1 MNIGLFILHRILALV
16 IQIVGAV
23 ALVFGLIA
31 MMPFNP
37 TILFIFGFTGTPE
50 ERDIELAR
58 LEHELGIDVPVYQQ
72 FFNFFIRLF
81 EDQTLGNSW
90 ISGTPTEEL
99 FFDAMKFS
107 FLTFGVA
114 FLIYT
119 PLALILGILAAK
131 YRGSKYD
138 HSVRVG
144 STITYSIPP
153 FLLGIWF
160 ILWALPYGFAPFPIV
175 PPDDFLTLMKF
186 ELIPIFTTILI
197 YTGFQFRFVRAHF
210 INILGENYIRTARA
224 KGLGE
229 QTVLMKHA
237 LRNALPYFLVT
248 IAVTF
253 PIAFSGVA
261 ALEIVFGI
269 PGGGVLM
276 VNASLFF
283 DWPTLIAGTVIY
295 TVINSFVLAA
305 TDVIIFMISP
315 KQRFDFGTGIA
326 K

>member
-1 MNIGLFILHRILALV
+1 MKVGLFILHRMLALV
-16 IQIVGAV
+16 LQIVGAV

-37 TILFIFGFTGTPE
+37 VILAMFGYQGTAQERAAE
-50 ERDIELAR
+50 EAR

-72 FFNFFIRLF
+72 FLNFFIRLV

-90 ISGTPTEEL
+90 TSGTPTEEL
-99 FFDAMKFS
+99 FADAMKFS
-107 FLTFGVA
+107 FLTFGIA
-114 FLIYT
+114 FIIYT
-119 PLALILGILAAK
+119 PLALILGIFAAK

-160 ILWALPYGFAPFPIV
+160 ILMTLPMGLSPFPIRT
-175 PPDDFLTLMKF
+175 PDNFLTLMKF
-186 ELIPIFTTILI
+186 ELVPIFTTILI

-210 INILGENYIRTARA
+210 IQILGENYIRTARA

-229 QTVLMKHA
+229 RTVLMKHA

-295 TVINSFVLAA
+295 TTINSFVLAA
-305 TDVIIFMISP
+305 TDIIIFMISP
-315 KQRFDFGTGIA
+315 KQRFDFGSGIT

>member
-1 MNIGLFILHRILALV
+1 MNIGLFILHRLFALML
-16 IQIVGAV
+16 QIVGAV

-31 MMPFNP
+31 LMPFNP

-50 ERDIELAR
+50 ERAAELAR
-58 LEHELGIDVPVYQQ
+58 LERELGIDVPAYQQ
-72 FFNFFIRLF
+72 FFNFFTRLF
-81 EDQTLGNSW
+81 KDQTLGNSW

-99 FFDAMKFS
+99 FGEAMKYS
-107 FLTFGVA
+107 FLTFGIA
-114 FLIYT
+114 FIIYT

-138 HSVRVG
+138 HSVRMG
-144 STITYSIPP
+144 STMAYSIPP

-160 ILWALPYGFAPFPIV
+160 ILMTIPFGLAPFPLTT
-175 PPDDFLTLMKF
+175 PDSFLTLMKF
-186 ELIPIFTTILI
+186 EIVPIITTILI

-210 INILGENYIRTARA
+210 IQILGENYIRTARA

-229 QTVLMKHA
+229 RAVLMKHA

-295 TVINSFVLAA
+295 TVLNSFVLAA
-305 TDVIIFMISP
+305 TDIIIFMISP
-315 KQRFDFGTGIA
+315 KQRFSFGAGII